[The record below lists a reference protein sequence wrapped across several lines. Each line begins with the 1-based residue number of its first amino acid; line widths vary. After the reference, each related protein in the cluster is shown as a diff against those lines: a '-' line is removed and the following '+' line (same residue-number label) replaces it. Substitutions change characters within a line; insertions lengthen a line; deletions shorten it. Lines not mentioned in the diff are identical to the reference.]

1 MVIQKSNLFNKYII
15 FFFLIFL
22 FGVLLRVYNLNFEDY
37 WFDEQASFWVADPS
51 ISLSETLE
59 RSKELDRGTHLVFN
73 LILKTFFYV
82 LGYDPSIGR
91 ILPLIFGVLSIPALS
106 YLSFQIN
113 NNKSFLLTAIISSI
127 NFYLISYSQET
138 RLYSLVFLVSIL
150 NIIFFF
156 KIYDL
161 KDLNKSKFLFSIL
174 YILFTVLGTC
184 LHIFFFII
192 IFSQIIFLLVNYIF
206 KKRTIL
212 FEISIIFISI
222 CIYLF
227 FMFDS
232 LLLQMGIKEFW
243 IQQVSLEFFYN
254 FFFSRFFG
262 SKIMGLIYLII
273 LLYLI
278 YSNRVSIFKYNSKF
292 LLLIFIL
299 FFSYFIP
306 LVYSIFQKPILID
319 RYIIFILVPIII
331 LISNLLLNENNTKK
345 RYIILFIILSSTITN
360 NYIEIFEREISKPE
374 FSKSLINISN
384 FEDKSVIIKA
394 GDELTEKLTINYVK
408 NIKISKDNNIN
419 FLKSSDDLSNLSK
432 LWFVCYQ
439 PINGFDCSAKNY
451 IFSSWEILSET
462 NHKLL
467 TTYQFENN

>member
-1 MVIQKSNLFNKYII
+1 MVIQKSNLLNKYII

-37 WFDEQASFWVADPS
+37 WFDEQAGFWVADPS
-51 ISLSETLE
+51 ISFSETLE

-138 RLYSLVFLVSIL
+138 RLYSLVFFVSIL

-227 FMFDS
+227 LMFDS

-419 FLKSSDDLSNLSK
+419 FLKSSDDLSNLGK

>member
-1 MVIQKSNLFNKYII
+1 MVIQKSNLLNKYII

-37 WFDEQASFWVADPS
+37 WFDEQAGFWVADPS
-51 ISLSETLE
+51 ISFSETLE

-212 FEISIIFISI
+212 FEIFIIFISI

-419 FLKSSDDLSNLSK
+419 FLKSSDDLSNLGK

>member
-1 MVIQKSNLFNKYII
+1 MVIQKSNLLNKYII

-37 WFDEQASFWVADPS
+37 WFDEQAGFWVADPS
-51 ISLSETLE
+51 ISFSETLE

-73 LILKTFFYV
+73 LILKNFFYV

-212 FEISIIFISI
+212 FEIFIIFISI

-419 FLKSSDDLSNLSK
+419 FLKSSDDLSNLGK

>member
-1 MVIQKSNLFNKYII
+1 MVIQKSNLLNKYII

-37 WFDEQASFWVADPS
+37 WFDEQAGFWVADPS
-51 ISLSETLE
+51 ISFSETLE

-212 FEISIIFISI
+212 FEIFIIFISI

-384 FEDKSVIIKA
+384 SEDKSVIIKA

-419 FLKSSDDLSNLSK
+419 FLKSSDDLSNLGK

>member
-1 MVIQKSNLFNKYII
+1 MVIQKSNLLNKYII

-138 RLYSLVFLVSIL
+138 RLYSLVFFVSIL

-174 YILFTVLGTC
+174 YILFSVLGTC

-212 FEISIIFISI
+212 FEIFIIFISI

-278 YSNRVSIFKYNSKF
+278 YSNRVSIFKYSSKF

-419 FLKSSDDLSNLSK
+419 FLKSSDDLSNLGK

>member
-1 MVIQKSNLFNKYII
+1 MVIQKSNLLNKYII

-37 WFDEQASFWVADPS
+37 WFDEQAGFWVADPS
-51 ISLSETLE
+51 ISFSETLE

-73 LILKTFFYV
+73 LILKTFFDI

-138 RLYSLVFLVSIL
+138 RLYSLVFFVSIL

-174 YILFTVLGTC
+174 FILFTVLGVC

-212 FEISIIFISI
+212 FEIFAIFISI

-331 LISNLLLNENNTKK
+331 LISNLLINESNNKK

-374 FSKSLINISN
+374 FRKSLIYISN

-394 GDELTEKLTINYVK
+394 SDELTEKLTINYVK

-419 FLKSSDDLSNLSK
+419 FLKSSDDLSNLGK

-439 PINGFDCSAKNY
+439 PINGFDCSAKDY

>member
-1 MVIQKSNLFNKYII
+1 MVIQKSNLLNKYII

-22 FGVLLRVYNLNFEDY
+22 FGILLRVYNLNFEDY
-37 WFDEQASFWVADPS
+37 WFDEQAGFWVADPS

-138 RLYSLVFLVSIL
+138 RLYSLVFFVSIL

-206 KKRTIL
+206 KKRIIL
-212 FEISIIFISI
+212 FEIFIIFISI

-374 FSKSLINISN
+374 FRKSLIYISN

-394 GDELTEKLTINYVK
+394 GDALTEKLTINYVK

-419 FLKSSDDLSNLSK
+419 FLKSSDDLSNLGK

>member
-1 MVIQKSNLFNKYII
+1 MVIQKSNLLNKYII

-37 WFDEQASFWVADPS
+37 WFDEQAGFWVADPS
-51 ISLSETLE
+51 ISFSETLE

-73 LILKTFFYV
+73 LILKNFFYV

-212 FEISIIFISI
+212 FEIFIIFISI

-278 YSNRVSIFKYNSKF
+278 YSNRVSVFKYNSKF

-419 FLKSSDDLSNLSK
+419 FLKSSDDLSNLGK

>member
-1 MVIQKSNLFNKYII
+1 MVIQKSNLLNKYII

-37 WFDEQASFWVADPS
+37 WFDEQAGFWVADPS

-138 RLYSLVFLVSIL
+138 RLYSLVFFVSIL

-212 FEISIIFISI
+212 FEIFIIFISI

-278 YSNRVSIFKYNSKF
+278 YSNRVSVFKYNSKF

-419 FLKSSDDLSNLSK
+419 FLKSSDDLSNLGK

>member
-1 MVIQKSNLFNKYII
+1 MVIQKSNLLNKYII

-37 WFDEQASFWVADPS
+37 WFDEQAGFWVADPS

-73 LILKTFFYV
+73 LILKNFFYV

-212 FEISIIFISI
+212 FEIFIIFISI

-374 FSKSLINISN
+374 FSKSNS
-384 FEDKSVIIKA
+384 EDKSVIIKA

-419 FLKSSDDLSNLSK
+419 FLKSSDDLSNLGK

>member
-1 MVIQKSNLFNKYII
+1 MVIQKSNLLNKYII

-37 WFDEQASFWVADPS
+37 WFDEQAGFWVADPS
-51 ISLSETLE
+51 ISFSETLE

-206 KKRTIL
+206 KKKIIL

-278 YSNRVSIFKYNSKF
+278 YSNRVSVFKYNSKF

-384 FEDKSVIIKA
+384 SEDKSVIIKA

-419 FLKSSDDLSNLSK
+419 FLKSSDDLSNLGK

>member
-1 MVIQKSNLFNKYII
+1 MVIQKSNLLNKYII

-37 WFDEQASFWVADPS
+37 WFDEQAGFWVADPS
-51 ISLSETLE
+51 ISFSETLE

-73 LILKTFFYV
+73 LILKTFFYI

-113 NNKSFLLTAIISSI
+113 NNKSFLLTAVISSI

-138 RLYSLVFLVSIL
+138 RLYSLVFFVSIL

-192 IFSQIIFLLVNYIF
+192 IFSQIIFLLVNYTF

-212 FEISIIFISI
+212 FEIFAIFISI

-232 LLLQMGIKEFW
+232 LLLQMEIKEFW

-331 LISNLLLNENNTKK
+331 LISNLLLNESNTKK

-374 FSKSLINISN
+374 FRKSLAYISN
-384 FEDKSVIIKA
+384 FEDKSIIIKA
-394 GDELTEKLTINYVK
+394 GDELTEKLTINYAK

-432 LWFVCYQ
+432 LWFICYQ
-439 PINGFDCSAKNY
+439 PINGFDCSAKDY
-451 IFSSWEILSET
+451 IFSSWRILSET

>member
-1 MVIQKSNLFNKYII
+1 MVIQKSNLLNKYII

-37 WFDEQASFWVADPS
+37 WFDEQAGFWVADPS
-51 ISLSETLE
+51 ISFSETLE

-138 RLYSLVFLVSIL
+138 RLYSLVFFVSIL

-227 FMFDS
+227 LMFDS

-331 LISNLLLNENNTKK
+331 LISNLLLNESNTKK

-374 FSKSLINISN
+374 FRKSLIYISN

-394 GDELTEKLTINYVK
+394 SDELTEKLTINYVK

-419 FLKSSDDLSNLSK
+419 FLKSSDDLSNLGK

-439 PINGFDCSAKNY
+439 PINGFDCSAKDY

>member
-73 LILKTFFYV
+73 LILKTFFYI

-138 RLYSLVFLVSIL
+138 RLYSLVFFVSIL

-212 FEISIIFISI
+212 FEIFMIFISI

-374 FSKSLINISN
+374 FRKSLIYISN

-394 GDELTEKLTINYVK
+394 SDELTEKLTINYVK

-419 FLKSSDDLSNLSK
+419 FLKSSDDLSNLGK

>member
-1 MVIQKSNLFNKYII
+1 MVIQKSNLLNKYII

-73 LILKTFFYV
+73 LILKNFFYV

-212 FEISIIFISI
+212 FEIFIIFISI

-278 YSNRVSIFKYNSKF
+278 YSNRVSVFKYNSKF

-384 FEDKSVIIKA
+384 SEDKSVIIKA

-419 FLKSSDDLSNLSK
+419 FLKSSDDLSNLGK

>member
-1 MVIQKSNLFNKYII
+1 MVIQKSNLLNKYII

-138 RLYSLVFLVSIL
+138 RLYSLVFFVSIL

-212 FEISIIFISI
+212 FEIFIIFISI

-278 YSNRVSIFKYNSKF
+278 YSNRVSVFKYNSKF

-384 FEDKSVIIKA
+384 SEDKSVIIKA

-419 FLKSSDDLSNLSK
+419 FLKSSDDLSNLGK

-439 PINGFDCSAKNY
+439 PINGFDCSAKYY